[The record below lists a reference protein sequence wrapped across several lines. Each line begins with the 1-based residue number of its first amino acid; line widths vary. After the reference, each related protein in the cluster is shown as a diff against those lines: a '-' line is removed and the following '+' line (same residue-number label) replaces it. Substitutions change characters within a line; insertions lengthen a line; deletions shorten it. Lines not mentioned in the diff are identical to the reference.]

1 MHPFFIYFL
10 ILTSILVVY
19 YIITIL
25 KDKVGAKSKKSED
38 EEEFIIP
45 SGKEAIKVEE
55 DNTESGFRIQS
66 NIEDET
72 IDVTPPT
79 PSSSM
84 SENRPVAQPASDY
97 SGPST
102 TASDPEM
109 PLIIDQ
115 EESKDIE
122 KIGYE
127 KAAAMQ
133 EGLDPID
140 INSSGAIFEDDF
152 DKILST
158 HNAYTPKPI
167 INRTEE

>member
-45 SGKEAIKVEE
+45 SGKEVIKVEE
-55 DNTESGFRIQS
+55 DNTESGFSIHPNNFEATS
-66 NIEDET
+66 EIT
-72 IDVTPPT
+72 TPT
-79 PSSSM
+79 PSSSIN
-84 SENRPVAQPASDY
+84 ENHQDDQSATDY
-97 SGPST
+97 AVPSNTGSG
-102 TASDPEM
+102 PEM
-109 PLIIDQ
+109 PHTTQ
-115 EESKDIE
+115 SESQDIE

-152 DKILST
+152 DNILST

-167 INRTEE
+167 INRNEE